1 MIGASRQMSHFFS
14 GKPGDWKGMKMC
26 SKNFYVDGA
35 QAQVD
40 SVKGA
45 RDYTAMNGLKVR
57 CREKA
62 STSTEWITVHTGDW
76 GEWEDQVTDSER
88 YVKEGQVRYEDPL
101 RWGDDT
107 ALNGLS
113 FRYEVAQTPSPT
125 KTPTTKPTADPTASP
140 TKDPT
145 APPKTGSPTKDPTA
159 SPTKDPTAS
168 PKTGSP
174 PKDPTASPT
183 KDPTASPKTG
193 SPPKDPTASPTKD
206 PTAS

>member
-1 MIGASRQMSHFFS
+1 MG
-14 GKPGDWKGMKMC
+14 
-26 SKNFYVDGA
+26 
-35 QAQVD
+35 
-40 SVKGA
+40 

-113 FRYEVAQTPSPT
+113 FRYKVAETPSPT
-125 KTPTTKPTADPTASP
+125 KNP

-145 APPKTGSPTKDPTA
+145 AAPTKDPTA
-159 SPTKDPTAS
+159 SPIKATSA
-168 PKTGSP
+168 
-174 PKDPTASPT
+174 PT
-183 KDPTASPKTG
+183 KDPTASSIKATNLSKG
-193 SPPKDPTASPTKD
+193 KDATQSSTCSKGYAARAVDGNNDGIWGHSSVSSTCKKALN
-206 PTAS
+206 TWQVS